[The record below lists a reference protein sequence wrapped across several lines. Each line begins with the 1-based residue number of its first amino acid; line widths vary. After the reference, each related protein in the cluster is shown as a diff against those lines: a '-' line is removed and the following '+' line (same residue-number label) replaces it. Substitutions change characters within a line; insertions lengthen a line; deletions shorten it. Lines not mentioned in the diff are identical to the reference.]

1 MTRVN
6 DSNFWEQRYKEQSIP
21 WDIGKAAPA
30 FIKHFQPKATN
41 PLFSIVPKSSLAVIG
56 CGRGHD
62 AFFIAEN
69 NKECEVHAFDFS
81 ESAINHCNEVK
92 KKHKFENIYFYQI
105 DIFTLIKEKK
115 WASYFDYVI
124 EHTCFCAIEPERRN
138 EYIELIKYLLKPN
151 GKLAGLFFIR
161 PKEIK
166 GPPFGSTPEEI
177 KNYFKKGFEEI
188 EELHFEPCLHDNLQG
203 EEWFG
208 IFKLKSSDLF

>member
-1 MTRVN
+1 MTKVN
-6 DSNFWEQRYKEQSIP
+6 DPNFWEQRYKEGSSH
-21 WDIGKAAPA
+21 WDIGKPAPA
-30 FIKHFQPKATN
+30 FIKYFQPNAPQSPF
-41 PLFSIVPKSSLAVIG
+41 PLVPFSVAVLG
-56 CGRGHD
+56 CGKGHD

-81 ESAINHCNEVK
+81 ESAIKHCNEVK
-92 KKHKFENIYFYQI
+92 EKYKIGNIYFHQV

-115 WASYFDYVI
+115 WANYFDYVI
-124 EHTCFCAIEPERRN
+124 EHTCFCAIDPEKRN

-177 KNYFKKGFEEI
+177 KSFFKKDFKEV

-208 IFKLKSSDLF
+208 IFKLIS